1 LQVLQRLLVV
11 LDGALELLD
20 VFGAALAEGSLGLAV
35 ALLALFRG
43 GIDLGEGELVQGA
56 RARRLG
62 VWRCGRVDGSGEAH
76 GFATAFALLLLRVL
90 LGIGFGVAR
99 LGGRGNRRRGAVAQG
114 VGLAHGGR
122 HICYATIAHVRAP
135 YPSVLIEGHRSA
147 KRAGDATAGR
157 RSRPTGG
164 SESVKRALGWAA
176 AAPGRT
182 SDSRR
187 QGGLGLGNDTV

>member
-1 LQVLQRLLVV
+1 VV

-62 VWRCGRVDGSGEAH
+62 VEERCRGVVGSGEAH
-76 GFATAFALLLLRVL
+76 GFATAFSLLLLRVL
-90 LGIGFGVAR
+90 LGIGFGLAR

-157 RSRPTGG
+157 RSRPAGG

-182 SDSRR
+182 SDSGR
-187 QGGLGLGNDTV
+187 QGGLGLGSDTV